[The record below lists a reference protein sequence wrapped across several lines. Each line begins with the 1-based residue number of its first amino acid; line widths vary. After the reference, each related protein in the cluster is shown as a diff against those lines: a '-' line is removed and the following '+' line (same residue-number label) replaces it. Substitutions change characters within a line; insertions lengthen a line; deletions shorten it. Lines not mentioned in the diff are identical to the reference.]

1 MYRMK
6 NFLAGLVA
14 LCWSATLIAMP
25 MHPAEQVVRDTT
37 TRVLTALD
45 DEVLGIRKDLP
56 RLYELVNDTVLP
68 HFDFQR
74 MSRRVLGKH
83 WRKADAGQRSRFTR
97 EFQVLLVRTYAT
109 ALLEYSDQKIIYLPV
124 RKGSRTSEAVIR
136 TEVRPPGGMPIP
148 IGYAM
153 YDGDGDWKVY
163 DVSIDGVSLVINYR
177 ASFNSQI
184 RREGL
189 DGLINKLAKRNKVQ
203 EK

>member
-1 MYRMK
+1 MYRIK
-6 NFLAGLVA
+6 NVLAGLVV
-14 LCWSATLIAMP
+14 LCWSATLTAMP
-25 MHPAEQVVRDTT
+25 VHPAEQVVRDTT
-37 TRVLTALD
+37 TQVFNALD
-45 DEVLGIRKDLP
+45 DEALGIRKDLSK
-56 RLYELVNDTVLP
+56 LYALVNDTVLT

-83 WRKADAGQRSRFTR
+83 WRKANSDQRSRFAQ
-97 EFQVLLVRTYAT
+97 EFQTLLVRTYAT
-109 ALLEYSDQKIIYLPV
+109 ALLEYSDQKIAYLPV
-124 RKGSRTSEAVIR
+124 RKGSRASEAVIR

-153 YDGDGDWKVY
+153 YDGGKDWKVY

-189 DGLINKLAKRNKVQ
+189 DGLINKLAERNKAQ
-203 EK
+203 GK